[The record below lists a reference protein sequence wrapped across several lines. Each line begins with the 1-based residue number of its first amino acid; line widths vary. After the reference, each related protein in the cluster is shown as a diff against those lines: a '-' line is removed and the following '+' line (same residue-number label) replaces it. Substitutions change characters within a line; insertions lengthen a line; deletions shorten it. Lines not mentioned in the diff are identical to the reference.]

1 MKRFFLT
8 KRIFTLKFL
17 KISPILLLFLG
28 FACNYEKKIVQTRE
42 KCKTKYPV
50 IFVHGIAYRDDVGV
64 LPYWSHIPKVLRKHG
79 AKVYLSHTQAFN
91 SHIDNAILLKYRI
104 LDILETTGAEKV
116 NIIAHSKGGLEARW
130 MISRLDMA
138 DKVASLSTIASPH
151 KGSSVA
157 DSILNSLKIKNKT
170 QLVVKIVEFYASAIG
185 DREPNVLEAAE
196 NLTVEYMSHF
206 NESVPKMENVY
217 YQSYGCV
224 MNPYYPLKYL
234 LSAQNLLSEKEGDN
248 DSQVSIESA
257 KYDNFILVESPDGFG
272 LSHFDIAGMRF
283 ISKSSSFDAE
293 KFYIDIVNELKNS
306 GF

>member
-1 MKRFFLT
+1 
-8 KRIFTLKFL
+8 LKFL

-91 SHIDNAILLKYRI
+91 SHIDNSILLKYRI

-130 MISRLDMA
+130 MISRLNMA

-157 DSILNSLKIKNKT
+157 DSILKTLKMKGKT
-170 QLVVKIVEFYASAIG
+170 RLVVKIVEFYASAIG

-196 NLTVEYMSHF
+196 NLTVEYMNHF
-206 NESVPKMENVY
+206 NGSVPKMENVY

-224 MNPYYPLKYL
+224 MNPDYPLKYL
-234 LSAQNLLSEKEGDN
+234 LRAQNLLSEKEGDN